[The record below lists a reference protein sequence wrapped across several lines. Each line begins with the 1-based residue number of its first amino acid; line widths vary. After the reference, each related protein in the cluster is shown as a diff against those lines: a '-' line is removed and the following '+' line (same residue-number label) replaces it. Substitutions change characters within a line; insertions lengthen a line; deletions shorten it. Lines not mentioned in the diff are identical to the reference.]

1 MKINPLFLQYSKGD
15 VAQLEEHH
23 NGIVGVVGSNPIIS
37 SFFLYFIPR
46 WCNGSTEVFGTF
58 SWSSNLY
65 RGTSFAAGLKPVV
78 ERFFA
83 GFLAK

>member
-65 RGTSFAAGLKPVV
+65 RGTFEIRNLFGSIPKVV
-78 ERFFA
+78 E
-83 GFLAK
+83 

>member
-37 SFFLYFIPR
+37 RSPR

>member
-1 MKINPLFLQYSKGD
+1 MALW
-15 VAQLEEHH
+15 
-23 NGIVGVVGSNPIIS
+23 GSSVRTRS
-37 SFFLYFIPR
+37 SPFFFIPR

-78 ERFFA
+78 ERFFCRIFGKVVLRIA
-83 GFLAK
+83 TSSREWLLKFFSRFG

>member
-37 SFFLYFIPR
+37 SFFYI
-46 WCNGSTEVFGTF
+46 
-58 SWSSNLY
+58 
-65 RGTSFAAGLKPVV
+65 SFPDGVMVAQRFLVPLVGVRISIGEHLKFVIYWV
-78 ERFFA
+78 NTK
-83 GFLAK
+83 GCGIG